1 MRTMIILMAG
11 AALLAGCDGA
21 AENAG
26 EAADAKNGEAVAVG
40 AGPAER
46 MGERIDQARESAEE
60 AVEAK
65 ADAIRD
71 RADVDAEQL
80 EAQADR
86 LEEKADAVR
95 DEAKRAADAVED
107 RVAR

>member
-1 MRTMIILMAG
+1 MRATIIMLAG
-11 AALLAGCDGA
+11 AALLAGCDGP

-26 EAADAKNGEAVAVG
+26 EITDAETGQAVAVG

-46 MGERIDQARESAEE
+46 MGASIDRARDSAEA
-60 AVEAK
+60 AVDAQ

-71 RADVDAEQL
+71 RANVDAEQL

-86 LEEKADAVR
+86 LEDRADAVR
-95 DEAKRAADAVED
+95 DEAKRAAEAVEE